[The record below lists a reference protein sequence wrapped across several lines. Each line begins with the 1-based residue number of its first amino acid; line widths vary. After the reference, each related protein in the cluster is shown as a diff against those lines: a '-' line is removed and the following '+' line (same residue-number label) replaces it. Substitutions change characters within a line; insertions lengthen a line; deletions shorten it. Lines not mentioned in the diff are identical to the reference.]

1 MLEYSNEEGSETAS
15 IIGRRIAGQIL
26 FSMAVG
32 VTQLRVKSAC
42 TDCEMSRVL
51 LEMPTTNAVSLSSA
65 VGGGLFIGGFA
76 TAILIIMVLG
86 IIVYVYQHL
95 FGHFARQGAI

>member
-15 IIGRRIAGQIL
+15 IIGRRIVGQIP

-42 TDCEMSRVL
+42 ADCEMPRVL
-51 LEMPTTNAVSLSSA
+51 LEMPTTNSASLSSA
-65 VGGGLFIGGFA
+65 VGGGLFVGRFA
-76 TAILIIMVLG
+76 TAILIIIVPG
-86 IIVYVYQHL
+86 IIVYVYSTYSGIL
-95 FGHFARQGAI
+95 QGKG